1 MAQSSRTRAAA
12 FAPSL
17 ITPIEPGER
26 LRHATAREA
35 AASAQHS
42 VHTTAFRTLEVAVA
56 SICGTAHPDNEDA
69 HSPLDAAVPLFVVAD
84 GVGGGAMAQT
94 ASRELVAHLH
104 ASLAAGPPQADAV
117 RRAMLAA
124 DRAIASLIAQV
135 TPAPGAATVALCAPL
150 NLRASKWLI
159 AWVGDCR
166 IYRFAPEGARVIEL
180 LSRDDSFRQLGE
192 PLPAGAALD
201 DPARMVGNG
210 ATHGA
215 NVELHTL
222 AAGELLLL
230 CSDGVHKHL
239 DDAAWCRVLAR
250 PLPLVQRC
258 AALVTLARERG
269 SSDDATVLAVQRD
282 GASLPRASWGLR
294 RGPSDHL
301 PRTLP

>member
-1 MAQSSRTRAAA
+1 MAHSSVKRTA
-12 FAPSL
+12 FASSL
-17 ITPIEPGER
+17 ITPLEPGER

-42 VHTTAFRTLEVAVA
+42 VHTTAFRTLEVAAA

-104 ASLAAGPPQADAV
+104 ASLAAGPPQAEGV

-124 DRAIASLIAQV
+124 DRAIASLIAKV

-166 IYRFAPEGARVIEL
+166 VYRFPAEGARPIEL

-192 PLPAGAALD
+192 PPPPGAALD

-215 NVELHTL
+215 NVELHSL
-222 AAGELLLL
+222 APGELLLL
-230 CSDGVHKHL
+230 CSDGAHKHL
-239 DDAAWCRVLAR
+239 DEAAWCQVLTRSR
-250 PLPLVQRC
+250 PLSERC
-258 AALVTLARERG
+258 ADLVTLARERG

-282 GASLPRASWGLR
+282 GASLPRPSWALR

-301 PRTLP
+301 PRSLP